1 MIRIRKSTKV
11 PAILNGPDSRGGRAT
26 RQLMD
31 EYDAGKRDFEFH
43 SKIYGAASVK
53 NALKADQHEKCAFCE
68 SKFAATSY
76 GDVEH
81 VRPKGGFTQHPDDL
95 PVKPGYYWLAYDWRN
110 LTFCCQ
116 ICNQQF
122 KRNQFPLANPSQRA
136 RNHHDDV
143 NREKPL
149 LINPV
154 AEDPEEHI
162 GFHMG
167 KEVAF
172 HRTEKGRITIE
183 TFGLNRDTLQ
193 DARRERLLVAQR
205 IQTMIAG
212 LEQLRDTAS
221 GDERLQIEEMQHGLS
236 EDLSRFLSPDAEYS
250 LMMQTAFESSPHN

>member
-31 EYDAGKRDFEFH
+31 DYDAGKRDFEFH

-53 NALKADQHEKCAFCE
+53 NALKADQHQKCAFCE

-81 VRPKGGFTQHPDDL
+81 FRPKGGFTQHPDDL
-95 PVKPGYYWLAYDWRN
+95 PVKPGYYWLAYDWQN

-116 ICNQQF
+116 ICNQRF
-122 KRNQFPLANPSQRA
+122 KKNHFPLANPTQRA
-136 RNHHDDV
+136 RDHHDDV
-143 NREKPL
+143 NREEPL

-162 GFHMG
+162 GFHKG

-172 HRTEKGRITIE
+172 HRTEKGRHTIN

-193 DARRERLLVAQR
+193 DARREHLSRVRAL
-205 IQTMIAG
+205 QTSA
-212 LEQLRDTAS
+212 
-221 GDERLQIEEMQHGLS
+221 ERLAGILGSLSGSDRAEIEGCLRELS
-236 EDLSRFLSPDAEYS
+236 KELQRDLSPDAEFS
-250 LMMQTAFESSPHN
+250 LMMKTAFG